1 MIDHRQLSIQDQ
13 LFRDADVFWFCD
25 EAKRFFTAF
34 AADAALFRTDQDT
47 VSLLV
52 KAFAG
57 CAARDSH

>member
-1 MIDHRQLSIQDQ
+1 MIDNRQLSIQDQ
-13 LFRDADVFWFCD
+13 LFRDTDVFWFG
-25 EAKRFFTAF
+25 EEPERFFAAF

-47 VSLLV
+47 LSPLV